1 MAANYI
7 IDMVE
12 ESSGHLQAVLI
23 GHDFILDVNQLI
35 LLLHDHIGQ
44 LFHRAIDRQFILDCN
59 ERHRIE
65 KPVDVPLLSQLLL
78 KRVNVVDIDGQ
89 YRGDVEHFIP
99 ALVIPDRVGDHYVV
113 HVFYHLERCVQ
124 TIRLLPDLF

>member
-1 MAANYI
+1 MAANHI

-23 GHDFILDVNQLI
+23 GHDFILDVNQL
-35 LLLHDHIGQ
+35 LLLFHDHIGQ
-44 LFHRAIDRQFILDCN
+44 LFHRAIDRQLVLDN
-59 ERHRIE
+59 KERHHVE

-89 YRGDVEHFIP
+89 NRADVQHLIP
-99 ALVIPDRVGDHYVV
+99 ALIIPDRVGDRYVV
-113 HVFYHLERCVQ
+113 HEFYHLERWIQ
-124 TIRLLPDLF
+124 TY